1 MNGYNNFMS
10 EAFDPYLHWLGI
22 RDPERPPNHYRL
34 LGVALFEDDADVL
47 GNAADRQMSH
57 VRTFQ
62 TGPHS
67 AESQKLLNELAAA
80 KLCLLSSEKKKVYDA
95 ELRARHA
102 RQPVAPPAPPVAPPP
117 LPRLEP
123 PVAAPSPQARVYLE
137 TPVVDPGYHRP
148 KAVRSSRRDSTS
160 AALALTLFGIL
171 LLLVLGL
178 IFLYSKYNEPPAKS
192 HGKTAC
198 VQKAAT
204 VGRGAG
210 CRGATSGRGFM
221 TDAFSRPSSFPA
233 RRRFARRRADRKGTF
248 RRRSVPSAVRPARP
262 RRSCR

>member
-1 MNGYNNFMS
+1 MS

-34 LGVALFEDDADVL
+34 LGVAPFEDDADVL

-95 ELRARHA
+95 ELRARHV
-102 RQPVAPPAPPVAPPP
+102 RRPVEPPAPPVAPPP

-123 PVAAPSPQARVYLE
+123 PVAAPSPQLPVYLE
-137 TPVVDPGYHRP
+137 TPVVTPGYHRP

-160 AALALTLFGIL
+160 AALALTLLGIL

-178 IFLYSKYNEPPAKS
+178 IFLYSTYNEPPPKPR
-192 HGKTAC
+192 GKAAC
-198 VQKAAT
+198 IQKAAAG
-204 VGRGAG
+204 GRRCGA
-210 CRGATSGRGFM
+210 
-221 TDAFSRPSSFPA
+221 
-233 RRRFARRRADRKGTF
+233 
-248 RRRSVPSAVRPARP
+248 RPAVAAL
-262 RRSCR
+262 